1 MSEYAT
7 YNVMLAIKCLEK
19 CKCMKCKFWIPDILI
34 CFETKLSILYFGLY
48 TERLNYSRAKK
59 CIKIRLYV

>member
-7 YNVMLAIKCLEK
+7 YNVMLAIKCLKK

-34 CFETKLSILYFGLY
+34 CFETKLSIIYLGLC
-48 TERLNYSRAKK
+48 TEILNYQRTKIF
-59 CIKIRLYV
+59 IKIRLYV

>member
-19 CKCMKCKFWIPDILI
+19 CKCMKCKFWIPDIL
-34 CFETKLSILYFGLY
+34 KYVLKQ
-48 TERLNYSRAKK
+48 NYP
-59 CIKIRLYV
+59 